1 MGKLRTNG
9 RQFFERGV
17 KMRKEEIKQAALTLF
32 ANNGFEGTSLADIA
46 GVVGLKKQS
55 IYSHFKDKDDLFLS
69 IMKDAK
75 STEINYYR
83 AHLQNSDLSRPDLV
97 LSSLLFGV
105 KNLYDTDAGFKFW
118 LRYGF
123 YPPKHLYDIVQAE
136 ICENLIQMEQDFT
149 RLFNDWIA
157 QKLIPKQ
164 DVETMKEA
172 YMGILDAVIVEIV
185 YAKESQRI
193 ERKITALW
201 QIFWKGIT
209 LKA

>member
-1 MGKLRTNG
+1 
-9 RQFFERGV
+9 
-17 KMRKEEIKQAALTLF
+17 MRKEEIKQAALELF
-32 ANNGFEGTSLADIA
+32 ASNGFEGTSLADIA

-75 STEINYYR
+75 STEIDYYR
-83 AHLQNSDLSRPDLV
+83 AHLQDSDLSRPDLV
-97 LSSLLFGV
+97 LASLLFGV
-105 KNLYDTDAGFKFW
+105 KNLYDTDAAFQFW

-136 ICENLIQMEQDFT
+136 ISDNVSQMEQDFAE
-149 RLFNDWIA
+149 LFSSWME
-157 QKLIPKQ
+157 QKLIPEQ

-185 YAKESQRI
+185 YVNEPQRTQK
-193 ERKITALW
+193 KITALW
-201 QIFWKGIT
+201 QIFWRGIT

>member
-1 MGKLRTNG
+1 
-9 RQFFERGV
+9 
-17 KMRKEEIKQAALTLF
+17 MRKEEIKQAALTLF

-75 STEINYYR
+75 STEIDYYR
-83 AHLQNSDLSRPDLV
+83 ANLRDSDLSRPDLV

-105 KNLYDTDAGFKFW
+105 KELYDTDEAYQFW

-123 YPPKHLYDIVQAE
+123 YPPKHLYEVVQAD
-136 ICENLIQMEQDFT
+136 ITENVLQMEHEFT
-149 RLFNDWIA
+149 NLFSNWME
-157 QKLIPKQ
+157 QKLIPMQ

-172 YMGILDAVIVEIV
+172 YMGILDAVIVDIV
-185 YAKESQRI
+185 YVNDP
-193 ERKITALW
+193 ERTEKKITALW
-201 QIFWKGIT
+201 QIFWRGIT
-209 LKA
+209 LKALN

>member
-1 MGKLRTNG
+1 
-9 RQFFERGV
+9 
-17 KMRKEEIKQAALTLF
+17 MRKEEIKQAALELF
-32 ANNGFEGTSLADIA
+32 ASNGFEGTSLADIA

-75 STEINYYR
+75 STEIDYYR
-83 AHLQNSDLSRPDLV
+83 AHLQDSDLSRPDLV
-97 LSSLLFGV
+97 LASLLFGV
-105 KNLYDTDAGFKFW
+105 KNLYDTDAAFQFW

-136 ICENLIQMEQDFT
+136 ISENVSQMEQDFT
-149 RLFNDWIA
+149 ELFSSWME
-157 QKLIPKQ
+157 QKLIPEQ
-164 DVETMKEA
+164 DVDTMKEA

-185 YAKESQRI
+185 YVNEPQRTQK
-193 ERKITALW
+193 KITALW
-201 QIFWKGIT
+201 QIFWRGIT

>member
-1 MGKLRTNG
+1 
-9 RQFFERGV
+9 
-17 KMRKEEIKQAALTLF
+17 MRKEEIKQAALTLF

-75 STEINYYR
+75 STEIDYYR
-83 AHLQNSDLSRPDLV
+83 AKLLDSDLSRPDLV

-105 KNLYDTDAGFKFW
+105 KELYDTDEAYQFW

-123 YPPKHLYDIVQAE
+123 YPPKHLYDIVQAD
-136 ICENLIQMEQDFT
+136 ITENLLQMEQDFT
-149 RLFNDWIA
+149 TLFSNWME
-157 QKLIPKQ
+157 QKLIPMQ

-172 YMGILDAVIVEIV
+172 YMGILDAVIVDIV
-185 YAKESQRI
+185 YVNDP
-193 ERKITALW
+193 ERTEKKITALW
-201 QIFWKGIT
+201 QIFWRGIT

>member
-1 MGKLRTNG
+1 
-9 RQFFERGV
+9 
-17 KMRKEEIKQAALTLF
+17 MRKEEIKQAALELF
-32 ANNGFEGTSLADIA
+32 ASNGFEGTSLADIA

-75 STEINYYR
+75 STEIDYYR
-83 AHLQNSDLSRPDLV
+83 AHLQDSDLSKPDLV
-97 LSSLLFGV
+97 LASLLFGV
-105 KNLYDTDAGFKFW
+105 KNLYDTDAAFQFW

-136 ICENLIQMEQDFT
+136 ISENVSQMEQDFT
-149 RLFNDWIA
+149 ELFSSWME
-157 QKLIPKQ
+157 QKLIPEQ

-185 YAKESQRI
+185 YVNEPQRTQK
-193 ERKITALW
+193 KITALW
-201 QIFWKGIT
+201 QIFWRGIT

>member
-1 MGKLRTNG
+1 
-9 RQFFERGV
+9 
-17 KMRKEEIKQAALTLF
+17 MRKEEIKQAALTLF

-75 STEINYYR
+75 STEIDYYR
-83 AHLQNSDLSRPDLV
+83 AKLWDSDLSRPDLV

-105 KNLYDTDAGFKFW
+105 KELYDTDEAYQFW

-123 YPPKHLYDIVQAE
+123 YPPKHLYEVVQAD
-136 ICENLIQMEQDFT
+136 ITENVLQMEHEFT
-149 RLFNDWIA
+149 NLFSNWME
-157 QKLIPKQ
+157 QKLIPMQ

-172 YMGILDAVIVEIV
+172 YMGILDAVIVDIV
-185 YAKESQRI
+185 YVNDP
-193 ERKITALW
+193 ERTEKKITALW
-201 QIFWKGIT
+201 QIFWRGIT
-209 LKA
+209 LKALN

>member
-1 MGKLRTNG
+1 
-9 RQFFERGV
+9 
-17 KMRKEEIKQAALTLF
+17 MRKEEIKQAALELF
-32 ANNGFEGTSLADIA
+32 ATNGFEGTSLADIA

-75 STEINYYR
+75 STEIDYYR
-83 AHLQNSDLSRPDLV
+83 AHLQDSDLSRPDLV
-97 LSSLLFGV
+97 LASLLFGV
-105 KNLYDTDAGFKFW
+105 KNLYDTDAAFQFW

-136 ICENLIQMEQDFT
+136 ISDNVSQMEQDFT
-149 RLFNDWIA
+149 ELFSSWME
-157 QKLIPKQ
+157 QKLIPEQ

-185 YAKESQRI
+185 YVNEPQRTQK
-193 ERKITALW
+193 KITALW
-201 QIFWKGIT
+201 QIFWRGIT

>member
-1 MGKLRTNG
+1 
-9 RQFFERGV
+9 
-17 KMRKEEIKQAALTLF
+17 MRKEEIKQAALELF
-32 ANNGFEGTSLADIA
+32 ATNGFEGTSLADIA

-69 IMKDAK
+69 IMTDAK
-75 STEINYYR
+75 STEIDYYR
-83 AHLQNSDLSRPDLV
+83 AHLQDSDLSRPDLV
-97 LSSLLFGV
+97 LASLLFGV
-105 KNLYDTDAGFKFW
+105 KNLYDTDAAFQFW

-136 ICENLIQMEQDFT
+136 ISDNVSQMEQDFT
-149 RLFNDWIA
+149 ELFSSWME
-157 QKLIPKQ
+157 QKLIPEQ

-185 YAKESQRI
+185 YVNEPQRTQK
-193 ERKITALW
+193 KITALW
-201 QIFWKGIT
+201 QIFWRGIT

>member
-1 MGKLRTNG
+1 
-9 RQFFERGV
+9 
-17 KMRKEEIKQAALTLF
+17 MRKEEIKQAALELF
-32 ANNGFEGTSLADIA
+32 ASNGFEGTSLADIA

-75 STEINYYR
+75 STEIDYYR
-83 AHLQNSDLSRPDLV
+83 AHLQDSDLSRPDLV
-97 LSSLLFGV
+97 LASLLFGV
-105 KNLYDTDAGFKFW
+105 KNLYDTDAAFQFW

-136 ICENLIQMEQDFT
+136 ISDNVSQMEQDFT
-149 RLFNDWIA
+149 ELFSSWME
-157 QKLIPKQ
+157 QKLILEQ

-185 YAKESQRI
+185 YVNEPQRTQK
-193 ERKITALW
+193 KITALW
-201 QIFWKGIT
+201 QIFWRGIT

>member
-1 MGKLRTNG
+1 
-9 RQFFERGV
+9 
-17 KMRKEEIKQAALTLF
+17 MRKEEIKQAALTLF

-75 STEINYYR
+75 STEIDYYR
-83 AHLQNSDLSRPDLV
+83 AKLRDSGLSRPDLV

-105 KNLYDTDAGFKFW
+105 KELYDTDEAYQFW

-123 YPPKHLYDIVQAE
+123 YPPKHLYEVVQAD
-136 ICENLIQMEQDFT
+136 ITENVLQMEHEFT
-149 RLFNDWIA
+149 DLFSNWME
-157 QKLIPKQ
+157 QKLIPMQ

-172 YMGILDAVIVEIV
+172 YMGILDAVIVDIV
-185 YAKESQRI
+185 YVNDP
-193 ERKITALW
+193 ERTEKKITALW
-201 QIFWKGIT
+201 QIFWRGIT
-209 LKA
+209 LKALN

>member
-1 MGKLRTNG
+1 
-9 RQFFERGV
+9 
-17 KMRKEEIKQAALTLF
+17 MRKEEIKQAALELF
-32 ANNGFEGTSLADIA
+32 ASNGFEGTSLADIA

-75 STEINYYR
+75 STEIDYYR
-83 AHLQNSDLSRPDLV
+83 AHLQDSDLSRPDLV
-97 LSSLLFGV
+97 LASLLFGV
-105 KNLYDTDAGFKFW
+105 KNLYDTDAAFQFW

-136 ICENLIQMEQDFT
+136 ISDNVSQMEQDFT
-149 RLFNDWIA
+149 ELFSSWME
-157 QKLIPKQ
+157 QKLIPDQ

-185 YAKESQRI
+185 YVNEPQRTQK
-193 ERKITALW
+193 KITALW
-201 QIFWKGIT
+201 QIFWRGIT

>member
-1 MGKLRTNG
+1 
-9 RQFFERGV
+9 
-17 KMRKEEIKQAALTLF
+17 MRKEEIKQAALTLF

-75 STEINYYR
+75 STEIDYYR
-83 AHLQNSDLSRPDLV
+83 AKLRDSDLSRPGLV

-105 KNLYDTDAGFKFW
+105 KELYDTDEAYQFW

-123 YPPKHLYDIVQAE
+123 YPPKHLYEVVQAY
-136 ICENLIQMEQDFT
+136 ITENVLQMEQEFT
-149 RLFNDWIA
+149 NLFTNWME
-157 QKLIPKQ
+157 QKLIPIQ

-172 YMGILDAVIVEIV
+172 YMGILDAVIVDIV
-185 YAKESQRI
+185 YVNDP
-193 ERKITALW
+193 ERTEKKITALW
-201 QIFWKGIT
+201 QIFWRGIT
-209 LKA
+209 LKALN

>member
-1 MGKLRTNG
+1 
-9 RQFFERGV
+9 
-17 KMRKEEIKQAALTLF
+17 MRKEEIKQAALELF
-32 ANNGFEGTSLADIA
+32 ASNGFEGTSLADIA

-75 STEINYYR
+75 STEIDYYR

-97 LSSLLFGV
+97 LASLLFGV
-105 KNLYDTDAGFKFW
+105 KNLYDNDAAFQFW

-123 YPPKHLYDIVQAE
+123 YPPKHLYDVVQAE
-136 ICENLIQMEQDFT
+136 ISDNVSQMEQDFT
-149 RLFNDWIA
+149 NLFSSWME
-157 QKLIPKQ
+157 QKLIPEQ
-164 DVETMKEA
+164 DIETMKEA

-185 YAKESQRI
+185 YVNEPQRTQK
-193 ERKITALW
+193 KITALW
-201 QIFWKGIT
+201 QIFWRGIT

>member
-1 MGKLRTNG
+1 
-9 RQFFERGV
+9 
-17 KMRKEEIKQAALTLF
+17 MRKEEIKQAALELF
-32 ANNGFEGTSLADIA
+32 ASNGFEGTSLADIA

-75 STEINYYR
+75 STEIDYYR
-83 AHLQNSDLSRPDLV
+83 AHLQDSDLSRPDLV
-97 LSSLLFGV
+97 LASLLFGV
-105 KNLYDTDAGFKFW
+105 KNLYDTDAAFQFW

-123 YPPKHLYDIVQAE
+123 YPPKHLYDVVQAE
-136 ICENLIQMEQDFT
+136 ISENVSQMEQDFT
-149 RLFNDWIA
+149 ELFSSWME
-157 QKLIPKQ
+157 QKLIPEQ

-185 YAKESQRI
+185 YVNEPQRTQK
-193 ERKITALW
+193 KITALW
-201 QIFWKGIT
+201 QIFWRGIT

>member
-1 MGKLRTNG
+1 
-9 RQFFERGV
+9 
-17 KMRKEEIKQAALTLF
+17 MRKKEIKQAALKLF
-32 ANNGFEGTSLADIA
+32 ASNGFEGTSLADIA

-75 STEINYYR
+75 STEIDYYR
-83 AHLQNSDLSRPDLV
+83 AHLQDSDLSRPDLV
-97 LSSLLFGV
+97 LASLLFGV
-105 KNLYDTDAGFKFW
+105 KNLYDTDAAFQFW

-136 ICENLIQMEQDFT
+136 ISDNVSQMEQDFT
-149 RLFNDWIA
+149 ALFSNWIA
-157 QKLIPKQ
+157 QKLIPEQ

-185 YAKESQRI
+185 YVNEPQRS

-201 QIFWKGIT
+201 QIFWRGIT

>member
-1 MGKLRTNG
+1 
-9 RQFFERGV
+9 
-17 KMRKEEIKQAALTLF
+17 MRKEEIKQAALELF
-32 ANNGFEGTSLADIA
+32 ASNGFEGTSLADIA

-75 STEINYYR
+75 STEIDYYR

-97 LSSLLFGV
+97 LASLLFGV
-105 KNLYDTDAGFKFW
+105 KNLYDTDAAFQFW

-123 YPPKHLYDIVQAE
+123 YPPKHLYDVVQAE
-136 ICENLIQMEQDFT
+136 ISDNVSQMEQDFT
-149 RLFNDWIA
+149 NLFSSWME
-157 QKLIPKQ
+157 QKLIPEQ
-164 DVETMKEA
+164 DIETMKEA

-185 YAKESQRI
+185 YVNEPQRTQK
-193 ERKITALW
+193 KITALW
-201 QIFWKGIT
+201 QIFWRGIT

>member
-1 MGKLRTNG
+1 
-9 RQFFERGV
+9 
-17 KMRKEEIKQAALTLF
+17 MRKEEIKQAALELF
-32 ANNGFEGTSLADIA
+32 ASNGFEGTSLADIA

-75 STEINYYR
+75 STEIDYYR
-83 AHLQNSDLSRPDLV
+83 AHLQDSDLSRPDLV
-97 LSSLLFGV
+97 LASLLFGV
-105 KNLYDTDAGFKFW
+105 KNLYDTDAAFQFW

-136 ICENLIQMEQDFT
+136 ISENVSQMEQDFT
-149 RLFNDWIA
+149 ELFSSWME
-157 QKLIPKQ
+157 QKLIPEQ

-185 YAKESQRI
+185 YVNEPQRTQK
-193 ERKITALW
+193 KITALW
-201 QIFWKGIT
+201 QIFWRGIT

>member
-1 MGKLRTNG
+1 
-9 RQFFERGV
+9 
-17 KMRKEEIKQAALTLF
+17 MRKEEIKQAALELF
-32 ANNGFEGTSLADIA
+32 ASNGFEGTSLADIA

-75 STEINYYR
+75 STEIDYYR
-83 AHLQNSDLSRPDLV
+83 AHLQDSDLSRPELV
-97 LSSLLFGV
+97 LASLLFGV
-105 KNLYDTDAGFKFW
+105 KNLYDTDAAFQFW

-136 ICENLIQMEQDFT
+136 ISENVSQMEQDFT
-149 RLFNDWIA
+149 ELFSSWME
-157 QKLIPKQ
+157 QKLIPEQ

-185 YAKESQRI
+185 YVNEPQRTQK
-193 ERKITALW
+193 KITALW
-201 QIFWKGIT
+201 QIFWRGIT

>member
-1 MGKLRTNG
+1 
-9 RQFFERGV
+9 
-17 KMRKEEIKQAALTLF
+17 MRKEEIKQAALELF
-32 ANNGFEGTSLADIA
+32 ASNGFEGTSLADIA

-75 STEINYYR
+75 STEIDYYR
-83 AHLQNSDLSRPDLV
+83 AHLQDSDLSRPDLV
-97 LSSLLFGV
+97 LASLLFGV
-105 KNLYDTDAGFKFW
+105 KNLYDTDAAFQFW

-136 ICENLIQMEQDFT
+136 ISDNVSQMEQDFT
-149 RLFNDWIA
+149 ELFSRWME
-157 QKLIPKQ
+157 QKLIPEQ

-185 YAKESQRI
+185 YVNEPQRTQK
-193 ERKITALW
+193 KITALW
-201 QIFWKGIT
+201 QIFWRGIT

>member
-1 MGKLRTNG
+1 
-9 RQFFERGV
+9 
-17 KMRKEEIKQAALTLF
+17 MRKEEIKQAALELF
-32 ANNGFEGTSLADIA
+32 ASNGFEGTSLADIA

-75 STEINYYR
+75 STEIDYYR
-83 AHLQNSDLSRPDLV
+83 AHLQDSDLSRPDLV
-97 LSSLLFGV
+97 LASLLFGV
-105 KNLYDTDAGFKFW
+105 KNLYDTDAAFQFW

-136 ICENLIQMEQDFT
+136 ISDNVSQMEQDFT
-149 RLFNDWIA
+149 ELFSSWME
-157 QKLIPKQ
+157 QKLIPEQ

-185 YAKESQRI
+185 YVNEPQRTQK
-193 ERKITALW
+193 KITALW
-201 QIFWKGIT
+201 QIFWRGIT

>member
-1 MGKLRTNG
+1 
-9 RQFFERGV
+9 
-17 KMRKEEIKQAALTLF
+17 MRKEEIKQAALELF
-32 ANNGFEGTSLADIA
+32 ASNGFEGTSLADIA

-75 STEINYYR
+75 STEIDYYR
-83 AHLQNSDLSRPDLV
+83 AHLQDSDLSRPDVV
-97 LSSLLFGV
+97 LASLLFGV
-105 KNLYDTDAGFKFW
+105 KNLYDTDAAFQFW

-136 ICENLIQMEQDFT
+136 ISENVSQMEQDFT
-149 RLFNDWIA
+149 ELFSSWME
-157 QKLIPKQ
+157 QKLIPEQ

-185 YAKESQRI
+185 YVNEPQRTQK
-193 ERKITALW
+193 KITALW
-201 QIFWKGIT
+201 QIFWRGIT

>member
-1 MGKLRTNG
+1 
-9 RQFFERGV
+9 
-17 KMRKEEIKQAALTLF
+17 MRKEEIKQAALTLF

-75 STEINYYR
+75 STEIDYYR
-83 AHLQNSDLSRPDLV
+83 AKLRDSDLSRSDLV

-105 KNLYDTDAGFKFW
+105 KELYDTDEAYQFW

-123 YPPKHLYDIVQAE
+123 YPPKHLYEVVQAD
-136 ICENLIQMEQDFT
+136 ITENVLRMEHEFT
-149 RLFNDWIA
+149 DLFSNWME
-157 QKLIPKQ
+157 QKLIPMQ

-172 YMGILDAVIVEIV
+172 YMGILDAVIVDIV
-185 YAKESQRI
+185 YVNDP
-193 ERKITALW
+193 ERTEKKITALW
-201 QIFWKGIT
+201 QIFWRGIT
-209 LKA
+209 LKALN

>member
-1 MGKLRTNG
+1 
-9 RQFFERGV
+9 
-17 KMRKEEIKQAALTLF
+17 MRKEEIKQAALELF
-32 ANNGFEGTSLADIA
+32 ASNGFEGTSLADIA

-75 STEINYYR
+75 STEIDYYR
-83 AHLQNSDLSRPDLV
+83 AHLQDSDLSRPDLV
-97 LSSLLFGV
+97 LASLLFGV
-105 KNLYDTDAGFKFW
+105 KNLYDTDAAFQFW

-136 ICENLIQMEQDFT
+136 ISDNVSQMEQDFT
-149 RLFNDWIA
+149 ELFSSWMK
-157 QKLIPKQ
+157 QKLIPEQ

-185 YAKESQRI
+185 YVNEPQRTQK
-193 ERKITALW
+193 KITALW
-201 QIFWKGIT
+201 QIFWRGIT

>member
-1 MGKLRTNG
+1 
-9 RQFFERGV
+9 
-17 KMRKEEIKQAALTLF
+17 MRKEEIKQAALTLF

-75 STEINYYR
+75 STEIDYYR
-83 AHLQNSDLSRPDLV
+83 AKLRDSDLCRPDLV

-105 KNLYDTDAGFKFW
+105 KELYDTDEAYQFW

-123 YPPKHLYDIVQAE
+123 YPPKHLYEVVQAD
-136 ICENLIQMEQDFT
+136 ITENVLQMEHEFT
-149 RLFNDWIA
+149 NLFSNWME
-157 QKLIPKQ
+157 QKLIPMQ

-172 YMGILDAVIVEIV
+172 YMGILDAVIVDIV
-185 YAKESQRI
+185 YVNDP
-193 ERKITALW
+193 ERTEKKITALW
-201 QIFWKGIT
+201 QIFWRGIT
-209 LKA
+209 LKALN

>member
-1 MGKLRTNG
+1 
-9 RQFFERGV
+9 
-17 KMRKEEIKQAALTLF
+17 MRKEEIKQAALELF
-32 ANNGFEGTSLADIA
+32 ATNGFEGTSLADIA

-75 STEINYYR
+75 STEIDYYR

-97 LSSLLFGV
+97 LASLLFGV
-105 KNLYDTDAGFKFW
+105 KNLYDTDAAFQFW

-136 ICENLIQMEQDFT
+136 ISDNVSQMEQDFT
-149 RLFNDWIA
+149 ELFSSWME
-157 QKLIPKQ
+157 QKLIPEQ

-185 YAKESQRI
+185 YVNEPQRTQK
-193 ERKITALW
+193 KITALW
-201 QIFWKGIT
+201 QIFWRGIT

>member
-1 MGKLRTNG
+1 
-9 RQFFERGV
+9 
-17 KMRKEEIKQAALTLF
+17 MRKEEIKQAALTLF

-75 STEINYYR
+75 STEIDYYR
-83 AHLQNSDLSRPDLV
+83 AKLRDSDLSRPDLV

-105 KNLYDTDAGFKFW
+105 KELYDTDEVYQFW

-123 YPPKHLYDIVQAE
+123 YPPKHLYEVVQAD
-136 ICENLIQMEQDFT
+136 ITENVLQMEHEFT
-149 RLFNDWIA
+149 DLFSNWME
-157 QKLIPKQ
+157 QKLIPMQ

-172 YMGILDAVIVEIV
+172 YMGILDAVIVDIV
-185 YAKESQRI
+185 YVNDP
-193 ERKITALW
+193 ERTEKKITALW
-201 QIFWKGIT
+201 QIFWRGIT
-209 LKA
+209 LKALN

>member
-1 MGKLRTNG
+1 
-9 RQFFERGV
+9 
-17 KMRKEEIKQAALTLF
+17 MRKEEIKQAALSLF

-75 STEINYYR
+75 STEIDYYWAKLR
-83 AHLQNSDLSRPDLV
+83 DSDLSRPDLV

-105 KNLYDTDAGFKFW
+105 KELYDTDEAYQFW

-123 YPPKHLYDIVQAE
+123 YPPKHLYEVVQAD
-136 ICENLIQMEQDFT
+136 ITENVLQMEHEFT
-149 RLFNDWIA
+149 NLFSNWME
-157 QKLIPKQ
+157 QKLIPMQ

-172 YMGILDAVIVEIV
+172 YMGILDAVIVDIV
-185 YAKESQRI
+185 YVNDP
-193 ERKITALW
+193 ERTEKKITALW
-201 QIFWKGIT
+201 QIFWRGIT
-209 LKA
+209 LKALN

>member
-1 MGKLRTNG
+1 
-9 RQFFERGV
+9 
-17 KMRKEEIKQAALTLF
+17 MRKEEIKQAALTLF

-75 STEINYYR
+75 STEIDYYR
-83 AHLQNSDLSRPDLV
+83 EKLRDSDLSRPDLV

-105 KNLYDTDAGFKFW
+105 KELYDTDEAYQFW

-123 YPPKHLYDIVQAE
+123 YPPKHLYEVVQAD
-136 ICENLIQMEQDFT
+136 ITENVLQMEHEFT
-149 RLFNDWIA
+149 NLFSNWME
-157 QKLIPKQ
+157 QKLIPMQ

-172 YMGILDAVIVEIV
+172 YMGILDAVIVDIV
-185 YAKESQRI
+185 YVNDP
-193 ERKITALW
+193 ERTEKKITALW
-201 QIFWKGIT
+201 QIFWRGIT
-209 LKA
+209 LKALN